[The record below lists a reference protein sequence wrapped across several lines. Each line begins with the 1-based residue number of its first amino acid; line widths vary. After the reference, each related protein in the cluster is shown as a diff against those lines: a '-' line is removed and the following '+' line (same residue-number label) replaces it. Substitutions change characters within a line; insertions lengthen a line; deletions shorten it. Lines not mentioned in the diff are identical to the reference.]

1 MGILCRHA
9 IRVVLGV
16 IALSFGAAWAT
27 EPAWPGFRGPDA
39 NPIVP
44 NGTLPEKW
52 SKTENVEWAAEIP
65 GRGWS
70 SPIVYGRRVFLTTV
84 DTAPGR
90 DRVQQRIPRRND
102 EARSQRAGSA
112 ETGDGPRH

>member
-52 SKTENVEWAAEIP
+52 SKTENVWGFLVFAYRSVELRNGHSLSACDSRGSRRDCAEFRCGMGHRASLAGVSGA
-65 GRGWS
+65 GRE
-70 SPIVYGRRVFLTTV
+70 SP
-84 DTAPGR
+84 AK
-90 DRVQQRIPRRND
+90 
-102 EARSQRAGSA
+102 
-112 ETGDGPRH
+112 